1 MLIKIFTTITFFFIG
16 SVLFLGTVSLAG
28 EESPDHLARAI
39 ELYNE
44 ELYDE
49 SFDELTAQIEQNR
62 YCALAY
68 YYRAR
73 IRVIKKE
80 YRTAA
85 ISLKAAF
92 RDSSGFTDAVGLHA
106 YILKQMGKTENALT
120 EWRRFI
126 EAAGSDGE
134 ETVTVDSIM
143 LPEQYREKLDTQ
155 RKVQLKPTVTERF
168 KTPVE
173 QLPMAV
179 VDFID
184 KKKRESATEIPQKK
198 SLFVRSPSGIVYI
211 ILIPAG
217 LILILIL
224 KWRISFKRREITPAA
239 ETGILE
245 DDSSPV
251 QYEEEEEIT
260 IIQADQEYSELL
272 PDTPYA
278 RSLKLKGEREKH
290 ARGINRL
297 MKKI

>member
-1 MLIKIFTTITFFFIG
+1 MLIKIFTTITFIIIG
-16 SVLFLGTVSLAG
+16 SLLFPCTETLAV
-28 EESPDHLARAI
+28 EEPPGYLARAI
-39 ELYNE
+39 ELYNRG
-44 ELYDE
+44 LYDE
-49 SFDELTAQIEQNR
+49 SFDELTAKIEQNKK
-62 YCALAY
+62 CALAY

-85 ISLKAAF
+85 ISLNAAF

-126 EAAGSDGE
+126 EAAGSDSE

-143 LPEQYREKLDTQ
+143 LPEQYREKLDAR
-155 RKVQLKPTVTERF
+155 RKERLKSTVTERF
-168 KTPVE
+168 QAPVE

-184 KKKRESATEIPQKK
+184 KKKRGSAAEIPQKK

-217 LILILIL
+217 LILIIIL
-224 KWRISFKRREITPAA
+224 KRRISFKRRKITPDA
-239 ETGILE
+239 ETGTLE
-245 DDSSPV
+245 DDSSPI
-251 QYEEEEEIT
+251 QYEEGEEIT

-290 ARGINRL
+290 TREINRL

>member
-1 MLIKIFTTITFFFIG
+1 MLKKIFTTITFIIIG
-16 SVLFLGTVSLAG
+16 SLIFPCTESLAG
-28 EESPDHLARAI
+28 EDTSDHLARAI
-39 ELYNE
+39 ELYNRG
-44 ELYDE
+44 LYDE
-49 SFDELTAQIEQNR
+49 SFDELSAQIEQNR

-73 IRVIKKE
+73 IRIIKKE

-85 ISLKAAF
+85 INLKAAF

-120 EWRRFI
+120 EWHRFI
-126 EAAGSDGE
+126 EAAGSNGE

-143 LPEQYREKLDTQ
+143 LPEQYRETLEVQ
-155 RKVQLKPTVTERF
+155 RKKQLKQTVTEQFR
-168 KTPVE
+168 TPVE

-184 KKKRESATEIPQKK
+184 KKKGESAAEIPQKK

-217 LILILIL
+217 LILIIIL
-224 KWRISFKRREITPAA
+224 KRQISFKRRKITLAA

-251 QYEEEEEIT
+251 HHEEGEEIT

-290 ARGINRL
+290 AREINRL